1 MTRYINYEDY
11 DDDSFYDDGTKTF
24 QKMKSKAPKKKFKGH
39 QSKRGKSESDF
50 WENIETVDTVFEDS
64 TSSKKTYPPSSNDY
78 KKTNSNN
85 YQKGNTPSTP
95 KYTPTTPTT
104 STGPQTPGTPG
115 GVKHEFGPN
124 TREIKGNKI
133 DMDGVLDIVKVEN
146 LRDGVMTYGI
156 KFCFKGK
163 KGLSRTV
170 WFNINER
177 ARNITFDT
185 EYAFWQSVKE
195 TSEGK

>member
-1 MTRYINYEDY
+1 MTRYIDYEDY
-11 DDDSFYDDGTKTF
+11 DDDSFYGEDNKTF
-24 QKMKSKAPKKKFKGH
+24 QKMKSKPPKKKFKGH
-39 QSKRGKSESDF
+39 QSRHGKSESDL
-50 WENIETVDTVFEDS
+50 WENIETVDTAFEDS
-64 TSSKKTYPPSSNDY
+64 NSSKKTYSPNSNDY

-85 YQKGNTPSTP
+85 YQKGNFSSTP
-95 KYTPTTPTT
+95 KNTPAASTTPIGT
-104 STGPQTPGTPG
+104 QAPGT
-115 GVKHEFGPN
+115 VKHEFGPN

-163 KGLSRTV
+163 KGLSRTI

-177 ARNITFDT
+177 ARNITFNT

>member
-1 MTRYINYEDY
+1 MTNYINYEDY
-11 DDDSFYDDGTKTF
+11 DDDRFYDDDTKSF

-39 QSKRGKSESDF
+39 QSKHGKSESDL
-50 WENIETVDTVFEDS
+50 WASIEPVDPIFEDP
-64 TSSKKTYPPSSNDY
+64 TPLKKTYVPRQNDY
-78 KKTNSNN
+78 KKPASNN
-85 YQKGNTPSTP
+85 YQKGNVATTP
-95 KYTPTTPTT
+95 KNIPADT
-104 STGPQTPGTPG
+104 QAPGA
-115 GVKHEFGPN
+115 VKHEFGPN

-185 EYAFWQSVKE
+185 EYAFWQSVKD